1 MWFALLA
8 ALAVAPLLA
17 RRAVPGA
24 ALARLRALIPAWRF
38 FDRAVGSPQL
48 QVRVAIDGG
57 AGALGAWRSIAE
69 LGARSPGWSRW
80 AFAAADNLALAYQ
93 TAVDQLVAELGELDL
108 EDDGD
113 DDGDAPGA
121 LAPERDPRVL
131 SLASYQLVTR
141 IARAHAPP
149 RARLQWKIVVPSG
162 EAGETSEADYLL
174 SPVLAA

>member
-8 ALAVAPLLA
+8 GLAVVPLLA

-24 ALARLRALIPAWRF
+24 ALARLRVLIPAWRF
-38 FDRAVGSPQL
+38 FDRAAGSPQL

-57 AGALGAWRSIAE
+57 AGALGGWRAIADV
-69 LGARSPGWSRW
+69 GARSSGWSRW
-80 AFAAADNLALAYQ
+80 AFAPADNLALAYQ
-93 TAVDQLVAELGELDL
+93 AAVDQLVAELGELDIDDDE
-108 EDDGD
+108 EDD
-113 DDGDAPGA
+113 DAAEAGA

-149 RARLQWKIVVPSG
+149 RARLQWKIVVPTG
-162 EAGETSEADYLL
+162 DAVADYLL

>member
-8 ALAVAPLLA
+8 ALAVVPVVA

-24 ALARLRALIPAWRF
+24 ALARLRALMPAWRF

-48 QVRVAIDGG
+48 QVRVAIDGS
-57 AGALGAWRSIAE
+57 AGPLGAWRPIAE

-80 AFAAADNLALAYQ
+80 AFAPADNLALAYQ
-93 TAVDQLVAELGELDL
+93 AAVDQLVAELGELDIDDDD
-108 EDDGD
+108 EDDD
-113 DDGDAPGA
+113 EPRDGS

-149 RARLQWKIVVPSG
+149 HARLQWKIVVPAG
-162 EAGETSEADYLL
+162 EAEADYLL